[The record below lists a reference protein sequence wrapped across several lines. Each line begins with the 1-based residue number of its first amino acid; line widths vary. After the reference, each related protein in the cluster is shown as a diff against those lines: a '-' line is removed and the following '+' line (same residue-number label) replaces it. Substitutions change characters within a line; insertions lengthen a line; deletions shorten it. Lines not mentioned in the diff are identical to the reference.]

1 MTARIGPGQLRFLIM
16 CGSPT
21 ILGFVTDRASRAL
34 LRRELIAPVAEGSGM
49 VRITAAGLRALAD
62 AMEDG
67 RVDATLK
74 EMKADLESRRKQL
87 AKAQRRSSLAG
98 TKWLARTEGR

>member
-1 MTARIGPGQLRFLIM
+1 MTTRIGPDQLRFLIM

-21 ILGFVTDRASRAL
+21 FYGFVTDRMTRAL
-34 LRRELIAPVAEGSGM
+34 VKRGLVASPPGAKGDGM
-49 VRITAAGLRALAD
+49 VRITALGLRALAD

-74 EMKADLESRRKQL
+74 LMKADLASRRKQL
-87 AKAQRRSSLAG
+87 RQRG
-98 TKWLARTEGR
+98 AR

>member
-1 MTARIGPGQLRFLIM
+1 MTARIGSDQLRFLIM

-21 ILGFVTDRASRAL
+21 IYGFVTDRASRAL
-34 LRRELIAPVAEGSGM
+34 VKRGLVAPPPDAIGDGM

-67 RVDATLK
+67 RVDAALK
-74 EMKADLESRRKQL
+74 AMKADLESRRKQL
-87 AKAQRRSSLAG
+87 AKAQRR
-98 TKWLARTEGR
+98 

>member
-1 MTARIGPGQLRFLIM
+1 MTTRIGPDQLRYLIM

-21 ILGFVTDRASRAL
+21 VYGFVTDRMTRAMVK
-34 LRRELIAPVAEGSGM
+34 RGLIAPPPGSTGSGV

-67 RVDATLK
+67 RVDATIKL
-74 EMKADLESRRKQL
+74 MKADLASRR
-87 AKAQRRSSLAG
+87 AAAQKNRS
-98 TKWLARTEGR
+98 